1 MRIWLIGFLCL
12 SLASCN
18 SIYYKP
24 GTLDTRETIYTH
36 RGGYSMARSIK
47 ETMEK
52 RGYHLSVGK
61 LKYIA
66 EVSGKDIFQIPKD
79 VKYAVNVEERT
90 EKLRPIWCMFN
101 GFWWWSFNVSVINR
115 YTNEEL
121 MSWRGRGC
129 QNSSIR
135 KLNDILDELEMKPE
149 DKPTPQK
156 HRNKPKTCEVPG
168 VIITI
173 DKESR

>member
-1 MRIWLIGFLCL
+1 MGKCRQHLIHHQAQLEKTVRLGGFLLDLLQFMCLKSQSTEDFMRIWLIGFLCL

-115 YTNEEL
+115 YTN
-121 MSWRGRGC
+121 
-129 QNSSIR
+129 
-135 KLNDILDELEMKPE
+135 
-149 DKPTPQK
+149 
-156 HRNKPKTCEVPG
+156 
-168 VIITI
+168 
-173 DKESR
+173 